1 MAEIT
6 GLGYQAF
13 MPDLLGGGWGSTLL
27 TTYVLLAIWYIF
39 IRYNES
45 TSKFTVF

>member
-1 MAEIT
+1 MT
-6 GLGYQAF
+6 GLGFQAF
-13 MPDLLGGGWGSTLL
+13 MPDLMSGWGYTLI

>member
-1 MAEIT
+1 MAEMT
-6 GLGYQAF
+6 GLGFQAF
-13 MPDLLGGGWGSTLL
+13 MPDLMGGWKYTLL
-27 TTYVLLAIWYIF
+27 TTYSLLAAWYAF